1 MKSAILIF
9 SLIFLAT
16 ANPQAG
22 RIKYVKKNLTSR
34 GFSQKEIS
42 GILSSPRL
50 KLYPPS
56 PKPKKSRNDSIDWN
70 KLAKNIMSKKSV
82 AQGKQFIGAHRKVLR
97 QAEKKFGV
105 SKEAIT
111 AVLRIETDFGKFLG
125 SYAVANLFYNQ
136 LMSAKD
142 WQKPADNF
150 VDLFVYC
157 RGLRATG
164 SYCLSLKGSYA
175 GAFGICQFL
184 PSSAVKY
191 GTDGSGDKKVNL
203 FDVNDAIMSAA
214 NFLKQNGW
222 AKNPAKALGVYYGN
236 GSNYPQLVLAYAAA
250 LKFDSERKNK
260 KR

>member
-16 ANPQAG
+16 ASPRAN
-22 RIKYVKKNLTSR
+22 RISYLKKNLAGR

-42 GILSSPRL
+42 RILSSPRL

-56 PKPKKSRNDSIDWN
+56 PKPKKSKNDRIDWSL
-70 KLAKNIMSKKSV
+70 LAKNIMSEKSV
-82 AQGKQFIGAHRKVLR
+82 RQGKQFIDTHRKVLNR
-97 QAEKKFGV
+97 TEKKFGV

-125 SYAVANLFYNQ
+125 NYAVANLLYNQ
-136 LMSAKD
+136 MMAAKN

-157 RGLRATG
+157 RGLSATN

-175 GAFGICQFL
+175 GAFGVCQFL

-191 GTDGSGDKKVNL
+191 GMDGSGDKKVNL
-203 FDVNDAIMSAA
+203 FDINDAIMSAA
-214 NFLKQNGW
+214 NFLSKNGW
-222 AKNPAKALGVYYGN
+222 AKNPAKALGVYYGSE
-236 GSNYPQLVLAYAAA
+236 SNYPALVLMYAAV
-250 LKFDSERKNK
+250 LKH
-260 KR
+260 

>member
-1 MKSAILIF
+1 MRPAILIF
-9 SLIFLAT
+9 VLAFLIS
-16 ANPQAG
+16 ANPQTE
-22 RIKYVKKNLTSR
+22 RIKYIEKNLANR

-42 GILSSPRL
+42 GILSNPRL
-50 KLYPPS
+50 KLYQPS
-56 PKPKKSRNDSIDWN
+56 PKPKKSKNDSIDWS
-70 KLAKNIMSKKSV
+70 KLSENIMSKKSV
-82 AQGKQFIGAHRKVLR
+82 QQGKQFINAHRGVLNR
-97 QAEKKFGV
+97 AEKKFGV
-105 SKEAIT
+105 PKEAIT

-136 LMSAKD
+136 IMAAKD

-191 GTDGSGDKKVNL
+191 GTDGGGDKKVNL
-203 FDVNDAIMSAA
+203 FDFDDAIMSAA

-222 AKNPAKALGVYYGN
+222 TQNPAKALGVYYGN
-236 GSNYPQLVLAYAAA
+236 GSNYPALVLMYAAA
-250 LKFDSERKNK
+250 LKH
-260 KR
+260 